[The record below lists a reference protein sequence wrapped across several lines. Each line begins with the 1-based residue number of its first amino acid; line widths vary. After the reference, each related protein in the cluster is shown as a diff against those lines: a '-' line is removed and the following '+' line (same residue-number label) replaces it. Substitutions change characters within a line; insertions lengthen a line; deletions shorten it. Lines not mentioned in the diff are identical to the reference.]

1 MDFGEALRELKNG
14 RKLARKGW
22 NGYRKGMY
30 IYLVDGQDVSVY
42 KWNER
47 TPAQATTISERMNNV
62 VKIMPHIDMVTATG
76 ERVIGWL
83 ASQTDM
89 LSDDWE
95 VIC

>member
-30 IYLVDGQDVSVY
+30 IYLVDGQDVPVY
-42 KWNER
+42 KWIER
-47 TPAQATTISERMNNV
+47 TPAQATTITERMNNV
-62 VKIMPHIDMVTATG
+62 VKILPHIDMVTATG

>member
-1 MDFGEALRELKNG
+1 MDFGCALTALKTG
-14 RKLARKGW
+14 KKVARKGW

-30 IYLVDGQDVSVY
+30 IYLTDGRDIPEHDWV
-42 KWNER
+42 ER
-47 TPAQATTISERMNNV
+47 TPAQETTLSERMNGTV
-62 VKIMPHIDMVTATG
+62 HIAPHIDMVSATG

-95 VIC
+95 IIN